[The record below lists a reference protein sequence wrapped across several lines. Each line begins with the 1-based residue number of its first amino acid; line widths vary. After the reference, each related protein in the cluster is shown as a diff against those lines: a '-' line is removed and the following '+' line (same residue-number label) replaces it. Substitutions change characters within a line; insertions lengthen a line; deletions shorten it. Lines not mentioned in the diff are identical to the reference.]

1 MNIIIDTNVALS
13 GLLWGGPPNQILRW
27 ARDRIIRVLG
37 CSRTVGELQRV
48 LQYSKFTDRLS
59 VLQTTPEESLA
70 YFLDLVTFAPDPASV
85 PSVIKADPFDNLF
98 IALAVENKAP
108 LIVSGD
114 RHLLD
119 LETFEN
125 IQVVTPSQAVDVI
138 LRLLKDR

>member
-13 GLLWGGPPNQILRW
+13 GLLWGGPPNQIHSW
-27 ARDRIIRVLG
+27 ARDRVIRVLA
-37 CSRTVGELQRV
+37 CSRTVGELKRV

-59 VLQTTPEESLA
+59 VLKTTPEEALT
-70 YFLDLVTFAPDPASV
+70 YFLDLVTFASDPASV

-98 IALAVENKAP
+98 LALAVENRVP

-125 IQVVTPSQAVDVI
+125 IQVITPSQAVDVI